1 MVSCRFRWGTGIV
14 AVVRARGL
22 SQFSFENGTVPFC
35 AARGLSQFLFHENGT
50 VPFRTASIVLAV
62 CVLLFTCCGHA
73 PAAEPKVPIR
83 GRISAKR
90 PEVLSGTFS
99 GMVVTLFM
107 PKDLV
112 RTWLPSGLQL
122 AKDCPY
128 AEHPVVIL
136 FGSID
141 DLTREKVVTVKP
153 RFGRHYLETFIAV
166 PYLQLEQTPQA
177 KPVFHF
183 VRVYSDSKRGTVQGI
198 RKYGWP
204 KILTPIDT
212 TEATY
217 RISREGF
224 GPVLAAEMDYARL
237 KPIEAANRSWKQVQE
252 MLSQPMVLKHEAPST
267 CIRSISILPRQPAI
281 PSPYAWN
288 SARVSCPRSSP

>member
-1 MVSCRFRWGTGIV
+1 MG
-14 AVVRARGL
+14 VVRASWALG
-22 SQFSFENGTVPFC
+22 
-35 AARGLSQFLFHENGT
+35 
-50 VPFRTASIVLAV
+50 VLAV
-62 CVLLFTCCGHA
+62 CVSLFVCCEPA
-73 PAAEPKVPIR
+73 PAAEPKLPIL
-83 GRISAKR
+83 GRIIAKR

-107 PKDLV
+107 PKDVV

-122 AKDCPY
+122 AKECPY

-141 DLTREKVVTVKP
+141 DLAREKVVTVKLC
-153 RFGRHYLETFIAV
+153 FGRHYLEAFIAV
-166 PYLQLEQTPQA
+166 PYLQFEQTPQA

-212 TEATY
+212 TEGTY

-224 GPVLAAEMDYARL
+224 GPVLAAEMEYARL
-237 KPIEAANRSWKQVQE
+237 KPIEAANRSWKQIQE
-252 MLSQPMVLKHEAPST
+252 MLSQPMVLKHEGTST
-267 CIRSISILPRQPAI
+267 FTRSISILPRRPTI
-281 PSPYAWN
+281 PSPYAWS
-288 SARVSCPRSSP
+288 SARVSCRRSSP